1 MSMADEQTLIQ
12 NAQNGDLEA
21 FNRLVRHYQDAVYTL
36 TYRIMGEPARA
47 ADAAQDA
54 FITAFRRLETYN
66 GGNFRA
72 WLMRIA
78 ANTCYDHLRYEKRR
92 PATALDDL
100 VNEDYAD
107 GAPLP
112 DESTPTPEQALQSA
126 ELSRA
131 IQSCIDRLQ
140 ADQRVALVM
149 SDVED
154 FSYQEI
160 AAAVGVELGTVKSRI
175 SRARAALRGCLQGFR
190 ELLPPVYRL

>member
-1 MSMADEQTLIQ
+1 MADEQTLIQ

-21 FNRLVRHYQDAVYTL
+21 FNGLVRNYQDAVYTL

-100 VNEDYAD
+100 VSEDYAD

-112 DESTPTPEQALQSA
+112 DQSTPTPEQAAQSA

-131 IQSCIDRLQ
+131 IQSCIDGLQ
-140 ADQRVALVM
+140 ADQRVALIM

-160 AAAVGVELGTVKSRI
+160 AEAVGVQLGTVKSRI

-190 ELLPPVYRL
+190 ELLPSVYRL